1 MQEVFLS
8 AFRNRRSRKSGE
20 RRQRRDGGGHES
32 HIAGTAC
39 TSPVGHEVAFRD
51 LLLRHRHGVLRQLSL
66 RGHAH
71 GGAGNI
77 GQDGSLEED
86 GPAGRLAGRQ
96 ALTIQD

>member
-51 LLLRHRHGVLRQLSL
+51 LRLCHHHGDLRQLGL
-66 RGHAH
+66 RGHAY
-71 GGAGNI
+71 GGAGSI
-77 GQDGSLEED
+77 GQGGSLEED
-86 GPAGRLAGRQ
+86 WTAGLLAGKQ
-96 ALTIQD
+96 AP